1 MVTINGRIKQV
12 RISANLTQTEFAER
26 IGLTKNYISLV
37 ENGQRAPSDR
47 TINDICR
54 EFGVNET
61 WLRDGI
67 GEPFAA
73 KDRADEM
80 AEFIKGLMSD
90 SPDSFRSRLV
100 TALLR
105 FDPDGAE
112 WDVLERIYESVAAE
126 QKKEGKP

>member
-1 MVTINGRIKQV
+1 MFDRIKQV
-12 RISANLTQTEFAER
+12 RQQLKLTQTEFATK
-26 IGLTKNYISLV
+26 IGLSRNYIAML
-37 ENGQRAPSDR
+37 EIGQREPSDR

-61 WLRDGI
+61 WLREGI

-90 SPDSFRSRLV
+90 SPGSFRSRLV

-112 WDVLERIYESVAAE
+112 WEVLERIYESVAAE